1 MRYPAPDL
9 QFPCGIS
16 LSLVASPSSPPSLAY
31 PFLLPLPSQ
40 PIPRPLAPSPY
51 STSLL
56 GLSLSLTLPQTISP
70 LPSLS
75 LLLEIGVS
83 PGQTIPRGRHL
94 LLGRVPG
101 HRKSSKSRQKSS
113 MAAAPALSLAARRT
127 TSASRGRHES
137 CTPSPSLFYLSFF
150 PWHSFPSHDLTR
162 GCGGWRIRRA
172 APTHTFFPRR
182 QATHSRDSQKSFA
195 LPRSERWD
203 C

>member
-40 PIPRPLAPSPY
+40 PIPRPLTLLHLPPRPIPFPYPPSDY
-51 STSLL
+51 
-56 GLSLSLTLPQTISP
+56 LPPP
-70 LPSLS
+70 LPLPP

-172 APTHTFFPRR
+172 APTHTFFPLR